1 MQKRFPSLSFCV
13 GIAFGKRRA
22 EAVVRWCGC
31 EWRAR
36 CGCVWRAV
44 RWCGRVVRGAVVW
57 VCTRVACAV
66 RVCVARGAVVAFAET
81 EVRVEISGD
90 CGKST

>member
-22 EAVVRWCGC
+22 EAVVRW
-31 EWRAR
+31 
-36 CGCVWRAV
+36 RAV
-44 RWCGRVVRGAVVW
+44 RWCAVAWARGGVACGEVVCGGVGAWCAVVW
-57 VCTRVACAV
+57 
-66 RVCVARGAVVAFAET
+66 ARGARCGGVVVAFAET